1 MVKFLLESNYDYI
14 IIMRLVIAIIII
26 ILILID
32 LYNYLDNYSILFY
45 IRSTIIFD
53 V

>member
-14 IIMRLVIAIIII
+14 MIMRLVTAIIII
-26 ILILID
+26 ILID
-32 LYNYLDNYSILFY
+32 LYNHLDNYSISFY
-45 IRSTIIFD
+45 IRNTIIFD